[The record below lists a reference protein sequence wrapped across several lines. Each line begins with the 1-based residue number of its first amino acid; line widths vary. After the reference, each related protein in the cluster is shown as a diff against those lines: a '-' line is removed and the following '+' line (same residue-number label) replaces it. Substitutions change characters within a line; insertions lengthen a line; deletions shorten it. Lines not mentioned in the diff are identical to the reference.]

1 MSRRRAIARVGR
13 ALASSTQGGVFGWA
27 LAAASLAM
35 VITCVGLVV
44 IVGSYE
50 GRAQRDAARTP
61 VVSTAEQATVWQH
74 LQTEAMGREYVDVLY
89 IVPLRSD
96 APLPP
101 GLREWPS
108 PGQVVMSEAVA
119 ASQDGRALADRLGEA
134 APERVDES
142 GLGDPRE
149 RLIYARPVDSANIA
163 WGEGEYASGYGVP
176 HGIDGGTA
184 GSALRAKPV
193 WVFLATFGLLVGVP
207 SVVLVV
213 LACRVGSPL
222 RDRRMATLRVMG
234 ARPRDRALVLLSSA
248 WKSIVAGVA
257 VGCAITAFYMV
268 RNTRVPGTDYVI
280 SHRDVTDRLPGVLA
294 AVVLAIAVVVLLL
307 VVLNNRSLARA
318 NRPTPRV
325 RPVSL
330 WMLLVAPSVIAVS
343 GWAYEQATPMGPNVT
358 TLIYYVGVFCTVL
371 SLPLFVAAVV
381 QLAARGIHRLG
392 RRTGQA
398 SAIASGRQLLAE
410 PRALLRLAAA
420 LSIVIVLAVQVQ
432 VFSTKLS
439 AQMIDAQRLEARTG
453 DTVATIDVRGDDPT
467 VLSVLQAAQR
477 YGDIVVVA
485 GSADPD
491 VPTEVVATCPVLKE
505 VGLDCTP
512 GSPQAL
518 SGGVVTGLRAL
529 GDLVG
534 SSSVV
539 VRVAD
544 PTRAVVAPAGANGW
558 TTTLLARADGGPLPI
573 GEISDALA
581 PTAVPAPRV
590 ETLAQSWLVAADD
603 LQVKGRWI
611 TTFGTY
617 AVAAAALALAAAAA
631 AEFARMG
638 LSTALWAA
646 MGARRRVYVAMSAWR
661 ILLPMLVASAVGFTA
676 AAWLAKPL
684 LAPAEGGHLSTTAVL
699 AELAVVG
706 TVSIGVWLLSARHLL
721 RDARRWRPAT
731 D

>member
-1 MSRRRAIARVGR
+1 MSRQRAIARVGR
-13 ALASSTQGGVFGWA
+13 ALASSTKGGVFGWA

-149 RLIYARPVDSANIA
+149 RLIYVRPVDSANIA

-207 SVVLVV
+207 SVVL
-213 LACRVGSPL
+213 
-222 RDRRMATLRVMG
+222 
-234 ARPRDRALVLLSSA
+234 SSA

-257 VGCAITAFYMV
+257 VGCAITAVYMV

-280 SHRDVTDRLPGVLA
+280 SHRDATDRLPGVLA

-358 TLIYYVGVFCTVL
+358 TLIYYVGVCCTVL

-491 VPTEVVATCPVLKE
+491 VPTEVVAACPVLNE

-518 SGGVVTGLRAL
+518 SGGVATGLRAL

-558 TTTLLARADGGPLPI
+558 TTTLLARADGGRLPI

-646 MGARRRVYVAMSAWR
+646 MGARGRVYVAMSAWR
-661 ILLPMLVASAVGFTA
+661 ILLPMLVASAVGFAA